1 MNNLKNKFISFMT
14 GRSGPDELNR
24 FLLALWFAAAITNI
38 FFRSRVISALQL
50 IPAVLFFLRFF
61 SANTSKRYGENLKY
75 LEISG
80 KIKKRFSF
88 RIQQIKEIGTHRYI
102 RCPTCKAVIRVPRK
116 TGKHSLVCPKCSNR
130 FETNII
136 I

>member
-1 MNNLKNKFISFMT
+1 MNNLKNKLINFMT

-24 FLLALWFAAAITNI
+24 FLLTVWVAAAITNI
-38 FFRSRVISALQL
+38 FFRSKVISALQL

-61 SANTSKRYGENLKY
+61 STNLSKRYGENRKY
-75 LEISG
+75 LEITG
-80 KIKKRFSF
+80 KLKKRLSF
-88 RIQQIKEIGTHRYI
+88 RRQQIKEIGTHRYI
-102 RCPTCKAVIRVPRK
+102 KCPKCGAIIRVPRR
-116 TGKHSLVCPKCSNR
+116 TGKHTLVCPKCSER